1 MSQPVVVSDLNPGD
15 YIWGIGWTTPLFVT
29 GVWTPMHP
37 ALETAG
43 YLIVTGHRYLLTENR
58 WSPRVQKLTY
68 LAGDQLTR
76 DDPAAAA
83 SVYGVPAGKETSD
96 G

>member
-1 MSQPVVVSDLNPGD
+1 MSQPVVVKDLNPGD
-15 YIWGIGWTTPLFVT
+15 YVWGIGWTTPLFVT
-29 GVWTPMHP
+29 GLWIPVHP
-37 ALETAG
+37 SLETAG
-43 YLIVTGHRYLLTENR
+43 YLIVSGHRYLLTENC
-58 WSPRVQKLTY
+58 WSPREQKLTY